1 MSTYSAT
8 YPSHRLIVSTLV
20 TPRWVD
26 RLVAAA
32 GMMDPHAPSQRERR
46 GGKAGGEEEK
56 KRRGEKEREMTIS
69 NHNLFYINAQ
79 PHQHTLVDALSP
91 PSPSLSLSLSPSLP
105 PSPLPL
111 SLPLTHR

>member
-32 GMMDPHAPSQRERR
+32 GMMDPHAPSQREREGGER
-46 GGKAGGEEEK
+46 GEEKRRRREEEK
-56 KRRGEKEREMTIS
+56 RRKGGRDD
-69 NHNLFYINAQ
+69 Y
-79 PHQHTLVDALSP
+79 
-91 PSPSLSLSLSPSLP
+91 
-105 PSPLPL
+105 
-111 SLPLTHR
+111 

>member
-1 MSTYSAT
+1 MGRRAGRRTRDRLKGLEGREEGTRVCKVLSVRCDHVHVLSPISLVSLMSTYSAT

-46 GGKAGGEEEK
+46 GGKGGGEEEK
-56 KRRGEKEREMTIS
+56 QRRGEEEKRRER
-69 NHNLFYINAQ
+69 
-79 PHQHTLVDALSP
+79 
-91 PSPSLSLSLSPSLP
+91 
-105 PSPLPL
+105 
-111 SLPLTHR
+111 